1 MSLHNRPSRLR
12 ITSQTKSAVIRPT
25 SKEELQSIIEYELE
39 RQGPDA
45 DLNHI
50 DTEEITDM
58 SLLFC
63 NTYISVRNIK
73 IDQWNTS
80 NVRDMNCMFAFCLHF
95 NCDLSYWN
103 VSNVKDMSNMFDL
116 CCSLEKLPG
125 WYKGN
130 QLVLPSLIKS
140 HNETSLIMS
149 IVKTVTGILSWV
161 ALIYAWF
168 FL

>member
-1 MSLHNRPSRLR
+1 MPLHV
-12 ITSQTKSAVIRPT
+12 TSQTKSAVIRPT
-25 SKEELQSIIEYELE
+25 SKEQLQSIIEQELE

-45 DLNHI
+45 DLNFI
-50 DTEEITDM
+50 DTSEITDM
-58 SLLFC
+58 SYLFVNY
-63 NTYISVRNIK
+63 NTIRNIK

-103 VSNVKDMSNMFDL
+103 VSNAKDMSNMFDL
-116 CCSLEKLPG
+116 CCSLEKLPE

-130 QLVLPSLIKS
+130 QLVLPSMTKS
-140 HNETSLIMS
+140 PNETSLIMS
-149 IVKTVTGILSWV
+149 IVKTVTGILSWA
-161 ALIYAWF
+161 ALIYVWF

>member
-1 MSLHNRPSRLR
+1 MSLH

-25 SKEELQSIIEYELE
+25 SKEQLQSIIEDELE

-73 IDQWNTS
+73 IDQWDTS

-116 CCSLEKLPG
+116 CCSLEKLPY

-130 QLVLPSLIKS
+130 QLVLPSMTKS

-149 IVKTVTGILSWV
+149 IVKTVTGILSWA

>member
-1 MSLHNRPSRLR
+1 MPLHNRPSRLR

-25 SKEELQSIIEYELE
+25 SKEELQSIIEDELE

-63 NTYISVRNIK
+63 NPYISVRNIK
-73 IDQWNTS
+73 IDQWNTK
-80 NVRDMNCMFAFCLHF
+80 NVTNMSCMFAFRTEF
-95 NCDLSYWN
+95 NCDLSSWN
-103 VSNVKDMSNMFDL
+103 TANVKDMSNMFDL
-116 CCSLEKLPG
+116 CCSLEKLPE

-130 QLVLPSLIKS
+130 QLVLPSMTKS

-149 IVKTVTGILSWV
+149 DRKSTRLNSSHR
-161 ALIYAWF
+161 L
-168 FL
+168 

>member
-1 MSLHNRPSRLR
+1 MGIHIRSSTRSLIIHPKN
-12 ITSQTKSAVIRPT
+12 KA
-25 SKEELQSIIEYELE
+25 ELQSIIEDELE

-63 NTYISVRNIK
+63 NPYISVRDIK
-73 IDQWNTS
+73 IDQWNTK
-80 NVRDMNCMFAFCLHF
+80 NVTNMSCMFAFRTEF
-95 NCDLSYWN
+95 NCDLSSWN
-103 VSNVKDMSNMFDL
+103 TANVKDMSNMFDL
-116 CCSLEKLPG
+116 CCSLEKLPE

-130 QLVLPSLIKS
+130 QLVLPGLIKS
-140 HNETSLIMS
+140 HNETSLLMS
-149 IVKTVTGILSWV
+149 IVKTVTGILIWGS
-161 ALIYAWF
+161 LIYAWF

>member
-1 MSLHNRPSRLR
+1 MSLHNSPSRLR

-25 SKEELQSIIEYELE
+25 SKEELQSIIEDELE

-50 DTEEITDM
+50 DTSEITDM
-58 SLLFC
+58 SFLFC

-73 IDQWNTS
+73 IDQWNTK
-80 NVRDMNCMFAFCLHF
+80 NVTNMSCMFAFRTEF
-95 NCDLSYWN
+95 NCDLSSWN
-103 VSNVKDMSNMFDL
+103 TANVKDMSNMFDL
-116 CCSLEKLPG
+116 CCSLETLPE

-130 QLVLPSLIKS
+130 QLVLPSMTKS
-140 HNETSLIMS
+140 PNETSLIMS
-149 IVKTVTGILSWV
+149 IVKTVTGILIWGS
-161 ALIYAWF
+161 LIYVWF

>member
-1 MSLHNRPSRLR
+1 MGIHIRSSTRSLIIHPKN
-12 ITSQTKSAVIRPT
+12 KA
-25 SKEELQSIIEYELE
+25 ELQSIIEDELE

-63 NTYISVRNIK
+63 NPYISVRNIK
-73 IDQWNTS
+73 IDQWNTK
-80 NVRDMNCMFAFCLHF
+80 NVTNMSCVFAFRTEF
-95 NCDLSYWN
+95 NCDLSSWN
-103 VSNVKDMSNMFDL
+103 TANVKDMSNMFDL
-116 CCSLEKLPG
+116 CCSLEKLPE

-130 QLVLPSLIKS
+130 QLVLPSMTKS
-140 HNETSLIMS
+140 HNETSLLMS

-161 ALIYAWF
+161 ALIYVWF

>member
-1 MSLHNRPSRLR
+1 MSLH

-25 SKEELQSIIEYELE
+25 SKEELQSIIEDELE

-73 IDQWNTS
+73 IDQWNTK
-80 NVRDMNCMFAFCLHF
+80 NVTNMSCMFAFCTEF
-95 NCDLSYWN
+95 NCDLSAWN
-103 VSNVKDMSNMFDL
+103 MSNVKDMSNMFDL
-116 CCSLEKLPG
+116 CCSLEKLPE

-140 HNETSLIMS
+140 HNETSLLMS
-149 IVKTVTGILSWV
+149 IVKTETGILIWGS
-161 ALIYAWF
+161 LIYVWF